1 MLCIGFGRWP
11 PQNIIE
17 VWVTM
22 ISMLMG
28 ASLYAMFIGYI
39 STLIQSETCAS
50 RSYNEKV
57 RLPSVSPHY
66 VSHEVSIQLPD
77 SHNYLNCLFLWS

>member
-66 VSHEVSIQLPD
+66 VRSLYNYARFI
-77 SHNYLNCLFLWS
+77 YLNCLFLWS